1 MSTGRSTIAPLRIAH
16 VQRAADVLIAGFR
29 KPVLMA
35 WAAEDP
41 VFPLAHAQAYA
52 ARLSNARVETVGDA
66 YSFTAE
72 DQPEKLAD
80 LIAAFVAETSGG
92 S

>member
-1 MSTGRSTIAPLRIAH
+1 
-16 VQRAADVLIAGFR
+16 VQRAAETLIADFR

-52 ARLSNARVETVGDA
+52 ARLSNARVETLADA
-66 YSFTAE
+66 CSFTAE

-80 LIAAFVAETSGG
+80 LVAAFIAETGG
-92 S
+92 GA